1 MKANQM
7 KDQELVLNLNTKKY
21 GYNKLRQTIT

>member
-1 MKANQM
+1 MRTNQM

-21 GYNKLRQTIT
+21 GYNKFWQTIA